1 MTDMSLFTKLG
12 LWVISEIVL
21 TVLGYDDLADFSEAM
36 AIAQEHS
43 SRTAAYAT
51 VVVSDVTTL

>member
-1 MTDMSLFTKLG
+1 MEMSLFAKLT
-12 LWVISEIVL
+12 LWVISEVVL

-43 SRTAAYAT
+43 SRSAAYAT
-51 VVVSDVTTL
+51 VVVLDEITL